1 MGRALFIPYF
11 AGLAQPPLAFRPW
24 LCGKGAP
31 QYPGWAGR
39 CSSHIL
45 LGWRSRRR
53 LFQPWLCGKGIPQYP
68 GDGPGAVH
76 PYFAGLAQP
85 PRLFRPWL
93 CGKGTPQ
100 YRGWAGRCSS
110 HILLGWR
117 SRRWLFRPWLCG
129 KGTPQYPGDGPGA
142 VHPYF
147 CWVGAAA
154 AGFPAMALRQG
165 RTTVPRGM
173 GRALFIPYFAGLA
186 QPPLAFAVWMRPG
199 SSLAGAAPNYWQTKR
214 PPLREPFQ
222 PNALA

>member
-1 MGRALFIPYF
+1 MALRQGVPQYPGMGRALFIPYF

-53 LFQPWLCGKGIPQYP
+53 LFRPWLCGKGIPQYP
-68 GDGPGAVH
+68 GMGRALFI

-85 PRLFRPWL
+85 PPAFSDH
-93 CGKGTPQ
+93 GFVAKAHHSI
-100 YRGWAGRCSS
+100 RGWAGRCSS

-147 CWVGAAA
+147 
-154 AGFPAMALRQG
+154 AGLAQPPLAFPAMALRQG

-186 QPPLAFAVWMRPG
+186 QPPLAFFCCVDASWLFACRG
-199 SSLAGAAPNYWQTKR
+199 CT
-214 PPLREPFQ
+214 
-222 PNALA
+222 